1 MGAFTTLTSKG
12 QLTIPKEVRESLNL
26 APGTRFYVTERN
38 GQVVAVPKNRRLTEL
53 AGMLGS
59 PPNNASLTVEEM
71 TEAVMDAV
79 AEDDRRITEEWSS
92 GAGK

>member
-26 APGTRFYVTERN
+26 VAGTRFYVTERN
-38 GQVVAVPKNRRLTEL
+38 GQVLAVPKNKHLSEL

-59 PPNNASLTVEEM
+59 PPSQASLAVEDM
-71 TEAVMDAV
+71 NDAV
-79 AEDDRRITEEWSS
+79 TDFAVEDDRRIMAEW
-92 GAGK
+92 AGDHK

>member
-38 GQVVAVPKNRRLTEL
+38 GQVVAVPKNRKLSEL

-59 PPNNASLTVEEM
+59 PPGGVHLTIDEM
-71 TEAVMDAV
+71 NEAVMDAA
-79 AEDDRRITEEWSS
+79 AEDDRRIMDEWS
-92 GAGK
+92 GQDR